1 MAKVYV
7 LWHKE
12 PRYPS
17 EKYEIKISSEKH
29 WVNQIPQIESSG
41 EVVMYYNNNYYL
53 SMSRAALVKKAKE
66 IRDGW
71 VEEERQKIAELEAIN
86 IK

>member
-1 MAKVYV
+1 MAKVYG
-7 LWHKE
+7 LWYKE
-12 PRYPS
+12 PRYPY
-17 EKYEIKISSEKH
+17 EKYEIEIYSKKH
-29 WVNQIPQIESSG
+29 WENQIPQIESSG
-41 EVVMYYNNNYYL
+41 EVVMCYNDNLYL

-71 VEEERQKIAELEAIN
+71 IKKERQKLEELEAIN